1 MSDLSTRISNLSP
14 EKRKL
19 LDLLARKEDMQIPDQ
34 QDSKPPTGLKQES
47 LLFPP
52 DKEGLPEKDE
62 VRNFYNSVSNQL
74 NDSPFGE
81 HSIFLN
87 YGYVPNNNPQYSQVR
102 LPDICMNKNP
112 TSLVLEVIGDCVL
125 HPEHEV
131 LDIGCGRGGTVSVFR
146 RFFNV
151 RKVTGVDLS
160 PNAILF
166 CRKVHTYPETYFMEG
181 DAENLPFEDQS
192 FDIVTNIES
201 SHTYGDITAFYNEVY
216 RVLKLGGYFLY
227 TDLISCEDIEKYQNI
242 LQGLGFAIERKQ
254 NITSNVLMSCDDIAD
269 THSGAYSGK
278 NDPGFLENFLAMPDS
293 PVYNKMRNGKSE
305 YLLYKFHKKA

>member
-19 LDLLARKEDMQIPDQ
+19 LELLAGKEDVQPLDQ
-34 QDSKPPTGLKQES
+34 QENKPPAGLKQER
-47 LLFPP
+47 LLFPSK
-52 DKEGLPEKDE
+52 KEGLPKKDE
-62 VRNFYNSVSNQL
+62 VKDFYNSVSSQL
-74 NDSPFGE
+74 NASPFGE

-102 LPDICMNKNP
+102 LPDIYMNKNP
-112 TSLVLEVIGDCVL
+112 TRLVLEVIGDCML

-146 RFFNV
+146 KFFNV

-166 CRKVHTYPETYFMEG
+166 CRKVHTCPETYFMEG
-181 DAENLPFEDQS
+181 DAENLSFEDQS
-192 FDIVTNIES
+192 FNIVTNIES

-216 RVLKLGGYFLY
+216 RVLKPGGYFLY
-227 TDLISCEDIEKYQNI
+227 TDLISCEDIEKYLNI
-242 LQGLGFAIERKQ
+242 LQGLGFAVERKQ
-254 NITSNVLMSCDDIAD
+254 DITSNVLLSCDDIAN
-269 THSGAYSGK
+269 THSRAYSEN
-278 NDPGFLENFLAMPDS
+278 NDSELIENFLAMPDS
-293 PVYNKMRNGKSE
+293 PVYNEMKNGNSE
-305 YLLYKFHKKA
+305 YLLFKLHKKA